1 MKERFFPLFP
11 DGRRG
16 VSIAAKLALMIVA
29 GVGAV
34 FLAIVFY
41 GYSTS
46 REALEEEFQGRMEN
60 LGRAAESQFLQIPM
74 VAEAVTRD
82 LATMI
87 TLFEPPPEKMPEMMK
102 ELLASHSQVTGLYVG
117 FSKQATNPL
126 FRNFCPLV
134 FRQGNSIQY
143 KNLAGEMD
151 WTVQDW
157 YQLPLQMGKPLWT
170 EPFFADERA
179 ESMMI
184 SYGIPLYDANW
195 RYLASIGASLELHW
209 LADIISTMEV
219 GGHGY
224 VFLVTSNGAFVS
236 HPRRELLMRET
247 LFTVAETENR
257 PDLIPLGHK
266 MIQGEKGVASLYDP
280 LRGDLLVFF
289 RPVGNIGWSLG
300 IVFPE
305 EEVLDDIIHL
315 RRVQT
320 FLGLGGVFAM
330 LLMVFFISNRI
341 SGPIRK
347 LKDATML
354 LASGNLHA
362 PLPPVTGRD
371 EVALL
376 TGSFASMRENL
387 LLHLER
393 LKTETAARER
403 IASEL
408 DIARSIQ
415 MSLVP
420 RTFPPFPKDG
430 RIDLFAKLE
439 PAREVGGDFY
449 DFFHTDEDHLL
460 LVVGDVSGKGIPAAL
475 FMAVTRSFVKAL
487 AISSG
492 SCVPPGELM
501 AAVNDRIAE
510 GNDACMFVTLCF
522 VLVDLRNGS
531 FSYACGGHP
540 FPRLLGG
547 DAAMPLAPVKGPLVG
562 AMEGMIFEEGG
573 GRLNEGE
580 GIFLFTDGVTEAFDV
595 DESLLSEGLM
605 DQWLGEMRTLGS
617 EALVREMRNR
627 ITHFA
632 DGAEQSDDITLLCF
646 RYTGG
651 NKKV

>member
-247 LFTVAETENR
+247 LFTVAEMENR
-257 PDLIPLGHK
+257 PDLIPLGHR
-266 MIQGEKGVASLYDP
+266 MIRGEKGVASLYDP

-354 LASGNLHA
+354 LASGDLHA
-362 PLPPVTGRD
+362 PLPPVRGRD

-522 VLVDLRNGS
+522 VLVDLRDGS

-547 DAAMPLAPVKGPLVG
+547 DAALPLAPVKGPLVG
-562 AMEGMIFEEGG
+562 AMEGMFFEEGG
-573 GRLNEGE
+573 GRLKEGE

-605 DQWLGEMRTLGS
+605 GRWLGEMRTLGS

-627 ITHFA
+627 ITRFA
-632 DGAEQSDDITLLCF
+632 GGAEQSDDITLLCF
-646 RYTGG
+646 RYKGG

>member
-1 MKERFFPLFP
+1 MKEHLFPLFP

-195 RYLASIGASLELHW
+195 RYLASIGASLELNW

-247 LFTVAETENR
+247 LFTVAEMENR
-257 PDLIPLGHK
+257 PDLIPLGHR
-266 MIQGEKGVASLYDP
+266 MIRGEKGVASLYDP

-354 LASGNLHA
+354 LASGDLHA
-362 PLPPVTGRD
+362 PLPPVRGRD

-522 VLVDLRNGS
+522 VLVDLRDGS

-547 DAAMPLAPVKGPLVG
+547 DAALPLAPVKGPLVG
-562 AMEGMIFEEGG
+562 AMEGMFFEEGG
-573 GRLNEGE
+573 GRLKEGE

-605 DQWLGEMRTLGS
+605 GRWLGEMRTLGS

-627 ITHFA
+627 ITRFA
-632 DGAEQSDDITLLCF
+632 GGAEQSDDITLLCF

>member
-1 MKERFFPLFP
+1 MKEHFFPLFP

-16 VSIAAKLALMIVA
+16 VSIAAKLALTIVA
-29 GVGAV
+29 GVGAI

-60 LGRAAESQFLQIPM
+60 LGRAAESRFLQIPV

-82 LATMI
+82 LALMLS
-87 TLFEPPPEKMPEMMK
+87 LFEPSPEKIPEMMK
-102 ELLASHSQVTGLYVG
+102 EMLASHSQVTGLYVG
-117 FSKQATNPL
+117 FSRQATNPR

-143 KNLAGEMD
+143 KNLAEEMD

-157 YQLPLQMGKPLWT
+157 YQLPLQMARPLWT

-184 SYGIPLYDANW
+184 SYGIPVYDAHW
-195 RYLASIGASLELHW
+195 RYMASIGASLELHW
-209 LADIISTMEV
+209 LADIISTMDV
-219 GGHGY
+219 GGRGY
-224 VFLVTSNGAFVS
+224 AFLVTSNGAFVS

-257 PDLIPLGHK
+257 PDLIPLGHR
-266 MIQGEKGVASLYDP
+266 MIRGEKGVASLYDP
-280 LRGDLLVFF
+280 LRGRLLVFF

-305 EEVLDDIIHL
+305 EEVLDDIIQL

-320 FLGLGGVFAM
+320 FLGLGGMFAM
-330 LLMVFFISNRI
+330 LLVVFFISNRI
-341 SGPIRK
+341 SGPIRR
-347 LKDATML
+347 LKDATTL
-354 LASGNLHA
+354 LAAGDLHA
-362 PLPPVTGRD
+362 PLPIVTGRD

-430 RIDLFAKLE
+430 RIDLYARLE

-449 DFFHTDEDHLL
+449 DFFHTDDDHLL

-487 AISSG
+487 AVSSG
-492 SCVPPGELM
+492 SCPPPGALM

-522 VLVDLRNGS
+522 VIVDLRDGS
-531 FSYACGGHP
+531 FRYACGGHP
-540 FPRLLGG
+540 FPRLIGLEE
-547 DAAMPLAPVKGPLVG
+547 ATALPSVKGPLVG
-562 AMEGMIFEEGG
+562 AMGGMVFEEGG
-573 GRLNEGE
+573 GTLRQGE
-580 GIFLFTDGVTEAFDV
+580 GLFLFTDGVTEAFNT
-595 DESLLSEGLM
+595 EEALLSEGLM
-605 DQWLGEMRTLGS
+605 DRWLGEMRALGS
-617 EALVREMRNR
+617 EEFVREMRRR
-627 ITHFA
+627 ITLFA
-632 DGAEQSDDITLLCF
+632 GGAEQSDDITLLCF

-651 NKKV
+651 GREN

>member
-60 LGRAAESQFLQIPM
+60 LGRAAESKFLQIPM

-87 TLFEPPPEKMPEMMK
+87 TLFEPSPEKMPEMMK
-102 ELLASHSQVTGLYVG
+102 ELLAPHSQVTGLYVG

-134 FRQGNSIQY
+134 FRQGNALQY

-224 VFLVTSNGAFVS
+224 VFLVTSNGAFVA

-247 LFTVAETENR
+247 LFTVAEMENR
-257 PDLIPLGHK
+257 PDLIPLGHR
-266 MIQGEKGVASLYDP
+266 MIRGEKGVASLYDP

-305 EEVLDDIIHL
+305 DEVLDDIIHL

-330 LLMVFFISNRI
+330 LLMVLFISNRI

-354 LASGNLHA
+354 LASGDLHA

-393 LKTETAARER
+393 LKNETAARER

-430 RIDLFAKLE
+430 RIDLYAKLE

-487 AISSG
+487 AVSIGANPS
-492 SCVPPGELM
+492 PGELM

-522 VLVDLRNGS
+522 VLVDLRDGS

-540 FPRLLGG
+540 FPRLLAG
-547 DAAMPLAPVKGPLVG
+547 DAAIPLAPVKGPLVG
-562 AMEGMIFEEGG
+562 AMEGMVFEEGG
-573 GRLNEGE
+573 GRLKEGE

-605 DQWLGEMRTLGS
+605 DRWLGEMRTLGS

-627 ITHFA
+627 ITRFA
-632 DGAEQSDDITLLCF
+632 GGAEQSDDITLLCF

-651 NKKV
+651 NRRV

>member
-46 REALEEEFQGRMEN
+46 REALKEEFQGRMEN

-82 LATMI
+82 LASMI
-87 TLFEPPPEKMPEMMK
+87 TLFEPTPEKMPEMMK

-247 LFTVAETENR
+247 LFTVAEMENR
-257 PDLIPLGHK
+257 PDLIPLGHR
-266 MIQGEKGVASLYDP
+266 MIRGEKGVASLYDP
-280 LRGDLLVFF
+280 LRGSLLVFF

-305 EEVLDDIIHL
+305 EEVLDDIINL

-354 LASGNLHA
+354 LASGDLHA

-487 AISSG
+487 AVSNGANPS
-492 SCVPPGELM
+492 PGELM

-522 VLVDLRNGS
+522 VLVDLRDGS

-540 FPRLLGG
+540 FPRLLGV
-547 DAAMPLAPVKGPLVG
+547 AAASPLASVKGPLVG
-562 AMEGMIFEEGG
+562 AMEGMFFEEGG
-573 GRLNEGE
+573 GQLKEGE
-580 GIFLFTDGVTEAFDV
+580 GLFLFTDGVTEAFDV

-617 EALVREMRNR
+617 ESLVREMRNR
-627 ITHFA
+627 ITRFA
-632 DGAEQSDDITLLCF
+632 GGAEQSDDITLLCF

-651 NKKV
+651 NKK

>member
-1 MKERFFPLFP
+1 
-11 DGRRG
+11 
-16 VSIAAKLALMIVA
+16 
-29 GVGAV
+29 
-34 FLAIVFY
+34 
-41 GYSTS
+41 
-46 REALEEEFQGRMEN
+46 
-60 LGRAAESQFLQIPM
+60 
-74 VAEAVTRD
+74 
-82 LATMI
+82 
-87 TLFEPPPEKMPEMMK
+87 
-102 ELLASHSQVTGLYVG
+102 
-117 FSKQATNPL
+117 
-126 FRNFCPLV
+126 
-134 FRQGNSIQY
+134 
-143 KNLAGEMD
+143 
-151 WTVQDW
+151 
-157 YQLPLQMGKPLWT
+157 
-170 EPFFADERA
+170 
-179 ESMMI
+179 
-184 SYGIPLYDANW
+184 
-195 RYLASIGASLELHW
+195 
-209 LADIISTMEV
+209 MEV

-247 LFTVAETENR
+247 LFTVAEMENR
-257 PDLIPLGHK
+257 PDLIPLGHR
-266 MIQGEKGVASLYDP
+266 MIRGEKGVASLYDP

-354 LASGNLHA
+354 LASGDLHA
-362 PLPPVTGRD
+362 PLPPVRGRD

-522 VLVDLRNGS
+522 VLVDLRDGS

-547 DAAMPLAPVKGPLVG
+547 DAALPLAPVKGPLVG
-562 AMEGMIFEEGG
+562 AMEGMFFEEGG
-573 GRLNEGE
+573 GRLKEGE

-605 DQWLGEMRTLGS
+605 DRWLGEMRTLGS

-627 ITHFA
+627 ITRFA
-632 DGAEQSDDITLLCF
+632 GGAEQSDDITLLCF